1 MDNITLLQLW
11 KGTSALFLSSGILSL
26 FEMTKDHSEL
36 QLLGEHLNK
45 SMHDFEIK
53 TILTDALIHSTP
65 VVHISPE
72 QWTVIVY
79 FLSYYQLLHMMK
91 DDNRTMVALCTN
103 TYPLGALPSTL
114 SQWYGSLGTTDGWP
128 GVLKSAQR
136 SLKKAQK
143 HELSGTH
150 GPEDPLTRSLMV
162 TFRLMR
168 QQKADKICLNTSLVV
183 LGIIFAQN
191 GIYLL
196 PHSFKEFIALVKNC
210 VQRSHPEHCFDDS
223 QLLEYQGE
231 YIGNNMFFPLQVFCL
246 ITPLFILRSCNEGTG
261 KHPEYLVEIEM
272 QWINKILTVVK
283 GEKTVEEVL
292 LEFSQENLSL
302 DNISTKDATYFK
314 VSDNFCNSLSSAI
327 NQVNEPSD
335 AGGIQPPLIPVIGDE
350 GQIAGHKRTRDG
362 PEYANENTSI
372 IADTE
377 HPSKSQCTDGN
388 QCSSG
393 TSSART
399 PEHGLNISQEQMHPS
414 TPADNQTDESMT
426 PASDK
431 EEEDGLIIEGGG
443 PASQGPES
451 PSPDDVE
458 DELMTPASDEE
469 EEDGLA
475 IEGGGLASQGPESPS
490 PDNVEDELMTPA
502 SDKEKEDGLVIQ
514 HGGSGSQG
522 HTTPSQESPSEAEV
536 EDLISHRG
544 NRFPSPISASLLKL
558 VGETNTWSPDLSS
571 SHEKLWIN
579 EDMFMDKI
587 QSPTGKKG
595 LHADEHDL
603 KHKSTLED
611 VEAIISKVHQTASA
625 DGCEIRPG
633 ACSKPF
639 PIFEVE
645 YSNFNS
651 SLLFPEARKQRI
663 FHNQHILIHNAPCP
677 DSSELKFDPL
687 TFSEHLGSVSELRT
701 LHDAT
706 LLEESELKKDA
717 NKVYSSGM
725 LSDVILATQNPRG
738 KILNSV
744 SRVLLIASPTSHSQ
758 CALQANTQLQSS
770 ELSRAIS
777 GPYLTSEPL

>member
-79 FLSYYQLLHMMK
+79 FLSYYQILHMMK

-150 GPEDPLTRSLMV
+150 GPEDPLTRFLMV

-246 ITPLFILRSCNEGTG
+246 ITPLFILRSCNLTHNLPRRDHVLHGTG

-314 VSDNFCNSLSSAI
+314 VYNFCNSLSSAI

-514 HGGSGSQG
+514 G

-625 DGCEIRPG
+625 DG
-633 ACSKPF
+633 
-639 PIFEVE
+639 
-645 YSNFNS
+645 
-651 SLLFPEARKQRI
+651 
-663 FHNQHILIHNAPCP
+663 
-677 DSSELKFDPL
+677 
-687 TFSEHLGSVSELRT
+687 EHLGSVSELRT

-738 KILNSV
+738 KILNSQY
-744 SRVLLIASPTSHSQ
+744 SAPVLGIIPGHFWPISDLRTSIVIDLSTPWDFPTNLAPHDHNWHDMEEGWSSAPPLFWYPLMASCGLGVGTATHY
-758 CALQANTQLQSS
+758 
-770 ELSRAIS
+770 R
-777 GPYLTSEPL
+777 